1 MKLDKIEDIIEDI
14 RQGKMVVLMDDE
26 DRENE
31 GDILIASEKITA
43 ETINFMSKEGRGL
56 ICLTISENRAKQIE
70 LGPMV
75 KNNTEQYGT
84 NFTVSIEASH
94 GVTSGITA
102 SDRATTILAAVA
114 EDAKPTDITSPGH
127 VFPLIA
133 RDGGVLVRAGH
144 TEAGSDIAR
153 MAGLEPSCVIVEI
166 LNPDGTMARRPQL
179 EVFCQKHDIKIG
191 SIADLIRYRLETE
204 SLVKRVSEQ
213 HIDTEFGKVDLIV
226 YQDLIDHCYHYVA
239 TKAGSIIDKD
249 KPTLVRVHIQN
260 TPVDLFKSPSK
271 DWSMSESLA
280 EIAAEEG
287 VFVLIGKPELST
299 LNAFADKPVKTDPNN
314 RTQVVGIGSQIL
326 QDVGVGK
333 IRLLSSSSYRYHSL
347 AGFGL
352 EIVEYV
358 KKDK

>member
-1 MKLDKIEDIIEDI
+1 MII
-14 RQGKMVVLMDDE
+14 
-26 DRENE
+26 N
-31 GDILIASEKITA
+31 A

-166 LNPDGTMARRPQL
+166 L
-179 EVFCQKHDIKIG
+179 
-191 SIADLIRYRLETE
+191 
-204 SLVKRVSEQ
+204 KRC
-213 HIDTEFGKVDLIV
+213 H
-226 YQDLIDHCYHYVA
+226 
-239 TKAGSIIDKD
+239 
-249 KPTLVRVHIQN
+249 
-260 TPVDLFKSPSK
+260 KS
-271 DWSMSESLA
+271 
-280 EIAAEEG
+280 
-287 VFVLIGKPELST
+287 
-299 LNAFADKPVKTDPNN
+299 
-314 RTQVVGIGSQIL
+314 RQCH
-326 QDVGVGK
+326 
-333 IRLLSSSSYRYHSL
+333 R
-347 AGFGL
+347 
-352 EIVEYV
+352 
-358 KKDK
+358 